1 MQGTYKI
8 IDEPRPSAV
17 SRLAVNP
24 LWIFL
29 GSLFGGAGIGLCWF
43 AFNSFAISSA
53 ARTRELAY
61 VFIGLLGTPFIFA
74 ALNALMNLGWLDT
87 DWIPYLRVLV
97 TGFQLLIVYLL
108 HLSQHKSYELYSL
121 FGGVAKNGLLLV
133 VALFLIRPYLA
144 EFLGPWSV
152 LFL

>member
-1 MQGTYKI
+1 MQGSYKI
-8 IDEPRPSAV
+8 IDEPKPSAA

-29 GSLFGGAGIGLCWF
+29 ASLFGGAGIGFFWF

-53 ARTRELAY
+53 ARTKELTY
-61 VFIGLLGTPFIFA
+61 VMIGVLGTPFIFA
-74 ALNALMNLGWLDT
+74 ALNALMNHGWLDT
-87 DWIPYLRVLV
+87 EAIPYLRVLV

-108 HLSQHKSYELYSL
+108 HLSQHKSFELFSL
-121 FGGVAKNGLLLV
+121 FGGVSRNGLLV
-133 VALFLIRPYLA
+133 VIGLFFVRPYLA
-144 EFLGPWSV
+144 DALGPWSV